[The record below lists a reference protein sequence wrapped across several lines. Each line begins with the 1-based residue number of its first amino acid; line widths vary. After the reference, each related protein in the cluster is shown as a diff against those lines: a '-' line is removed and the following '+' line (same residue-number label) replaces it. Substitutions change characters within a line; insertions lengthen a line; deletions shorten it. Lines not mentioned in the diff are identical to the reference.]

1 MSLLTGFSSPLLL
14 GFDDMERL
22 LDRVSKSAADGYPP
36 YNIERIRGE
45 DGEPDRLRI
54 TLAVAGFGQDDLDI
68 TVEENEMT
76 ISGQQTDDQQTGGQQ
91 TDGTMDSGAASG
103 KDYLYRGIA
112 ARQFKRTF
120 VLADGMSVIGADLR
134 DGLLSIDM
142 VRPEPDKVVRKIAIT
157 SDS

>member
-1 MSLLTGFSSPLLL
+1 MSRLTGFSSPLLL

-45 DGEPDRLRI
+45 DGEPNRLRI
-54 TLAVAGFGQDDLDI
+54 TLAVAGFSHDNLDVS
-68 TVEENEMT
+68 VEENELT
-76 ISGQQTDDQQTGGQQ
+76 ISGQQTDDPA
-91 TDGTMDSGAASG
+91 DSGADSG

-120 VLADGMSVIGADLR
+120 ILADGMNVTGADLR
-134 DGLLSIDM
+134 DGLLSIDL
-142 VRPEPDKVVRKIAIT
+142 VRPEPDKMVRKIAIT
-157 SDS
+157 SDQ